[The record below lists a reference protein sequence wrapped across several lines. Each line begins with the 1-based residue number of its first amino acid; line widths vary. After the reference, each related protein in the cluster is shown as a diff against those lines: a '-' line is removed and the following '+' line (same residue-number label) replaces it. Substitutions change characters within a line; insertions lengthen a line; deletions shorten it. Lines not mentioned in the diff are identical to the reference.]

1 MRIPIYDIITGEY
14 RSLWRFE
21 WWLWWFPHENY
32 DPKNHGRIHLFG
44 KLYFRVKNADDEKR

>member
-21 WWLWWFPHENY
+21 WWLWWFPHEDY

-44 KLYFRVKNADDEKR
+44 KLYFRVRKD